1 MNMYNPVFAS
11 EALARK
17 EKIQAALRRLPADAL
32 LLADNA
38 NLYYTSSRVFCGYT
52 YVPAEGDMIYFVR
65 RPVGLAGDN
74 VVYIRKPEQIIE
86 EMQKRGL
93 PLPQTL
99 LVEGDSLSYNEYTR
113 LASAFPSSRILP
125 GGTALIRQVRAVK
138 TPFEIGMIRQ
148 SAASHDMLYR
158 HIPKLYTPGMTDLE
172 FSIEIERAARQ
183 HGSLGIFRIF
193 GRSMEIFMGNV
204 LAGENADTPTPYDFA
219 MGGAGLDD
227 SLPIGCNGTTI
238 HPGQTV
244 MVDVNGNFTG
254 YMTDLSRVYS
264 LGEIPEKARHAHAVS
279 LEIEQAVMSMA
290 RPGVAAS
297 ELYDKALAIAR
308 DRKVEDWSKTILWD
322 IVKKPDSSVTVWASK
337 SMSSPC
343 LPLVP
348 ATCSKPV
355 WYSLSNPSSSFPEW
369 ALSASKTHSWSP
381 TMAWSA
387 SPIVK
392 KKFVRS
398 IDSLLALWHT

>member
-99 LVEGDSLSYNEYTR
+99 LVEGDSLSYNEYNR
-113 LASAFPSSRILP
+113 LASAFSSSRILP

-308 DRKVEDWSKTILWD
+308 DRKVEDYFMGHRQKAGFVGHGVGIE
-322 IVKKPDSSVTVWASK
+322 INEQ
-337 SMSSPC
+337 
-343 LPLVP
+343 
-348 ATCSKPV
+348 PV
-355 WYSLSNPSSSFPEW
+355 LAPRSRDVLEAGMVF
-369 ALSASKTHSWSP
+369 ALEP
-381 TMAWSA
+381 
-387 SPIVK
+387 
-392 KKFVRS
+392 KFVIPGVGPVGIENTFLVTDDGVERLTNCEEEIRS
-398 IDSLLALWHT
+398 LD

>member
-308 DRKVEDWSKTILWD
+308 DRKVEDYFMGHRQKAGFVGHGVGIE
-322 IVKKPDSSVTVWASK
+322 INEQ
-337 SMSSPC
+337 
-343 LPLVP
+343 
-348 ATCSKPV
+348 PV
-355 WYSLSNPSSSFPEW
+355 IAPRSRDVLEAGMVF
-369 ALSASKTHSWSP
+369 ALEP
-381 TMAWSA
+381 
-387 SPIVK
+387 
-392 KKFVRS
+392 KFVIPGVGPVGIENTFLVTDDGVERLTNCEEEIRS
-398 IDSLLALWHT
+398 LD

>member
-65 RPVGLAGDN
+65 RPVGLTGDN

-308 DRKVEDWSKTILWD
+308 DRKVEDYFMGHRQKAGFVGHGVGIE
-322 IVKKPDSSVTVWASK
+322 INEQ
-337 SMSSPC
+337 
-343 LPLVP
+343 
-348 ATCSKPV
+348 PV
-355 WYSLSNPSSSFPEW
+355 LAPRSRDVLEAGMVF
-369 ALSASKTHSWSP
+369 ALEP
-381 TMAWSA
+381 
-387 SPIVK
+387 
-392 KKFVRS
+392 KFVIPGVGPVGIENTFLVTDDGVERLTNCEEEIRS
-398 IDSLLALWHT
+398 LD

>member
-138 TPFEIGMIRQ
+138 TPFEISMIRQ

-308 DRKVEDWSKTILWD
+308 DRKVEDYFMGHRQKAGFVGHGVGIE
-322 IVKKPDSSVTVWASK
+322 INEQ
-337 SMSSPC
+337 
-343 LPLVP
+343 
-348 ATCSKPV
+348 PV
-355 WYSLSNPSSSFPEW
+355 LAPRSRDVLEAGMVF
-369 ALSASKTHSWSP
+369 ALEP
-381 TMAWSA
+381 
-387 SPIVK
+387 
-392 KKFVRS
+392 KFVIPGVGPVGIENTFLVTDDGVERLTNCEEEIRS
-398 IDSLLALWHT
+398 LD

>member
-65 RPVGLAGDN
+65 RPVGFAGDN

-99 LVEGDSLSYNEYTR
+99 LVEGDSLSYNEYNR

-308 DRKVEDWSKTILWD
+308 DRKVEDYFMGHRQKAGFVGHGVGIE
-322 IVKKPDSSVTVWASK
+322 INEQ
-337 SMSSPC
+337 
-343 LPLVP
+343 
-348 ATCSKPV
+348 PV
-355 WYSLSNPSSSFPEW
+355 LAPRSRDVLEAGMVF
-369 ALSASKTHSWSP
+369 ALEP
-381 TMAWSA
+381 
-387 SPIVK
+387 
-392 KKFVRS
+392 KFVIPGVGPVGIENTFLVTDDGVERLTNCEEEIRS
-398 IDSLLALWHT
+398 LD

>member
-17 EKIQAALRRLPADAL
+17 EKIQAALRRLSADAL

-52 YVPAEGDMIYFVR
+52 YVPAEGDMLYFVR

-138 TPFEIGMIRQ
+138 TPFEIDMIRQ

-254 YMTDLSRVYS
+254 YMTDLSRIYS
-264 LGEIPEKARHAHAVS
+264 LGEIPEKVRHAHAVS

-308 DRKVEDWSKTILWD
+308 DRKVEDYFMGHRQKAGFVGHGVGIE
-322 IVKKPDSSVTVWASK
+322 INEQ
-337 SMSSPC
+337 
-343 LPLVP
+343 
-348 ATCSKPV
+348 PV
-355 WYSLSNPSSSFPEW
+355 LAPRSRDVLEAGMVF
-369 ALSASKTHSWSP
+369 ALEP
-381 TMAWSA
+381 
-387 SPIVK
+387 
-392 KKFVRS
+392 KFVIPGVGPVGIENTFLVTDDGVERLTNCEEEIRS
-398 IDSLLALWHT
+398 LD

>member
-308 DRKVEDWSKTILWD
+308 DRKVEDYFMGHRQKAGFVGHGVGIE
-322 IVKKPDSSVTVWASK
+322 INEQ
-337 SMSSPC
+337 
-343 LPLVP
+343 
-348 ATCSKPV
+348 PV
-355 WYSLSNPSSSFPEW
+355 LAPRSRDVLEAGMVF
-369 ALSASKTHSWSP
+369 ALEP
-381 TMAWSA
+381 
-387 SPIVK
+387 
-392 KKFVRS
+392 KFVSPGVGPVGIENTFLVTDDGVERLTNCEEEIRS
-398 IDSLLALWHT
+398 LD

>member
-52 YVPAEGDMIYFVR
+52 YVPAEGDMLYFVR
-65 RPVGLAGDN
+65 RPVGLTGDN

-99 LVEGDSLSYNEYTR
+99 LVEGDSLSYNEYNR
-113 LASAFPSSRILP
+113 LASAFSSSRILP
-125 GGTALIRQVRAVK
+125 GGTALIRLVRAVK

-308 DRKVEDWSKTILWD
+308 DRKVEDYFMGHRQKAGFVGHGVGIE
-322 IVKKPDSSVTVWASK
+322 INEQ
-337 SMSSPC
+337 
-343 LPLVP
+343 
-348 ATCSKPV
+348 PV
-355 WYSLSNPSSSFPEW
+355 LAPRSRDVLEAGMVF
-369 ALSASKTHSWSP
+369 ALEP
-381 TMAWSA
+381 
-387 SPIVK
+387 
-392 KKFVRS
+392 KFVIPGVGPVGIENTFLVTDDGVERLTNCEEEIRS
-398 IDSLLALWHT
+398 LD

>member
-65 RPVGLAGDN
+65 RPVGLTGDN

-99 LVEGDSLSYNEYTR
+99 LVEGDSLSYNEYNR
-113 LASAFPSSRILP
+113 LASAFSSSRILP

-193 GRSMEIFMGNV
+193 GRGMEIFMGNV

-308 DRKVEDWSKTILWD
+308 DRKVEDYFMGHRQKAGFVGHGVGIE
-322 IVKKPDSSVTVWASK
+322 INEQ
-337 SMSSPC
+337 
-343 LPLVP
+343 
-348 ATCSKPV
+348 PV
-355 WYSLSNPSSSFPEW
+355 LAPRSRDVLEAGMVF
-369 ALSASKTHSWSP
+369 ALEP
-381 TMAWSA
+381 
-387 SPIVK
+387 
-392 KKFVRS
+392 KFVIPGVGPVGIENTFLVTDDGVERLTNCEEEIRS
-398 IDSLLALWHT
+398 LD

>member
-1 MNMYNPVFAS
+1 MYNPVFAS

-308 DRKVEDWSKTILWD
+308 DRKVEDYFMGHRQKAGFVGHGVGIE
-322 IVKKPDSSVTVWASK
+322 INEQ
-337 SMSSPC
+337 
-343 LPLVP
+343 
-348 ATCSKPV
+348 PV
-355 WYSLSNPSSSFPEW
+355 LAPRSRDVLEAGMVF
-369 ALSASKTHSWSP
+369 ALEP
-381 TMAWSA
+381 
-387 SPIVK
+387 
-392 KKFVRS
+392 KFVIPGVGPVGIENTFLVTDDGVERLTNCEEEIRS
-398 IDSLLALWHT
+398 LD

>member
-227 SLPIGCNGTTI
+227 SLPIGCNGTLI
-238 HPGQTV
+238 KQGSTV
-244 MVDVNGNFTG
+244 MVDLCGNFTG
-254 YMTDLSRVYS
+254 YMTDMSRTFSV
-264 LGEIPEKARHAHAVS
+264 GQIPELAHRAHATS
-279 LEIEQAVMSMA
+279 RNIHETLRAMA
-290 RPGVAAS
+290 RPGVAAAEMYNTAYDIAAKAGLS
-297 ELYDKALAIAR
+297 DYFMGHTQHAGFIGHGVGIEINELPVLAPRSRDILAEGNIIAI
-308 DRKVEDWSKTILWD
+308 E
-322 IVKKPDSSVTVWASK
+322 P
-337 SMSSPC
+337 
-343 LPLVP
+343 
-348 ATCSKPV
+348 
-355 WYSLSNPSSSFPEW
+355 
-369 ALSASKTHSWSP
+369 
-381 TMAWSA
+381 
-387 SPIVK
+387 
-392 KKFVRS
+392 KFV
-398 IDSLLALWHT
+398 IPGTGAVGVENTYLVTGNGIECLTNFKEEIIPLD

>member
-279 LEIEQAVMSMA
+279 LEIERAVMSMA

-308 DRKVEDWSKTILWD
+308 DRKVEDYFMGHRQKAGFVGHGVGIE
-322 IVKKPDSSVTVWASK
+322 INEQ
-337 SMSSPC
+337 
-343 LPLVP
+343 
-348 ATCSKPV
+348 PV
-355 WYSLSNPSSSFPEW
+355 LAPRSRDVLEAGMVF
-369 ALSASKTHSWSP
+369 ALEP
-381 TMAWSA
+381 
-387 SPIVK
+387 
-392 KKFVRS
+392 KFVIPGVGPVGIENTFLVTDDGVERLTNCEEEIRS
-398 IDSLLALWHT
+398 LD

>member
-308 DRKVEDWSKTILWD
+308 DRKVEDYFMGHRQKAGFVGHGVGIE
-322 IVKKPDSSVTVWASK
+322 INEQ
-337 SMSSPC
+337 
-343 LPLVP
+343 
-348 ATCSKPV
+348 PV
-355 WYSLSNPSSSFPEW
+355 LAPRSRDVLEAGMVF
-369 ALSASKTHSWSP
+369 ALEP
-381 TMAWSA
+381 
-387 SPIVK
+387 
-392 KKFVRS
+392 KFVIPGVGPVGIENTFLLTDDGVERLTNCEEEIRS
-398 IDSLLALWHT
+398 LD

>member
-125 GGTALIRQVRAVK
+125 VGTALIRQVRAVK

-308 DRKVEDWSKTILWD
+308 DRKVEDYFMGHRQKAGFVGHGVGIE
-322 IVKKPDSSVTVWASK
+322 INEQ
-337 SMSSPC
+337 
-343 LPLVP
+343 
-348 ATCSKPV
+348 PV
-355 WYSLSNPSSSFPEW
+355 LAPRSRDVLEAGMVF
-369 ALSASKTHSWSP
+369 ALEP
-381 TMAWSA
+381 
-387 SPIVK
+387 
-392 KKFVRS
+392 KFVIPGVGPVGIENTFLVTDDGVERLTNCEEEIRS
-398 IDSLLALWHT
+398 LD

>member
-138 TPFEIGMIRQ
+138 TPFEIDMIRQ

-279 LEIEQAVMSMA
+279 LEIEQTVMSMA

-308 DRKVEDWSKTILWD
+308 DRKVEDYFMGHRQKAGFVGHGVGIE
-322 IVKKPDSSVTVWASK
+322 INEQ
-337 SMSSPC
+337 
-343 LPLVP
+343 
-348 ATCSKPV
+348 PV
-355 WYSLSNPSSSFPEW
+355 LAPRSRDVLEAGMVF
-369 ALSASKTHSWSP
+369 ALEP
-381 TMAWSA
+381 
-387 SPIVK
+387 
-392 KKFVRS
+392 KFVIPGVGPVGIENTFLVTDDGVERLTNCEEEIRS
-398 IDSLLALWHT
+398 LD

>member
-52 YVPAEGDMIYFVR
+52 YVPAEGDMLYFVR
-65 RPVGLAGDN
+65 RPVGLTGDN

-99 LVEGDSLSYNEYTR
+99 LVEGDSLSYNEYNR
-113 LASAFPSSRILP
+113 LASAFSSSRILP

-138 TPFEIGMIRQ
+138 TPFEIDMIRQ

-290 RPGVAAS
+290 
-297 ELYDKALAIAR
+297 
-308 DRKVEDWSKTILWD
+308 
-322 IVKKPDSSVTVWASK
+322 
-337 SMSSPC
+337 
-343 LPLVP
+343 
-348 ATCSKPV
+348 
-355 WYSLSNPSSSFPEW
+355 
-369 ALSASKTHSWSP
+369 
-381 TMAWSA
+381 
-387 SPIVK
+387 
-392 KKFVRS
+392 
-398 IDSLLALWHT
+398 

>member
-65 RPVGLAGDN
+65 RPVGFAGDN

-308 DRKVEDWSKTILWD
+308 DRKVEDYFMGHRQKAGFVGHGVGIE
-322 IVKKPDSSVTVWASK
+322 INEQ
-337 SMSSPC
+337 
-343 LPLVP
+343 
-348 ATCSKPV
+348 PV
-355 WYSLSNPSSSFPEW
+355 LAPRSRDVLEAGMVF
-369 ALSASKTHSWSP
+369 ALEP
-381 TMAWSA
+381 
-387 SPIVK
+387 
-392 KKFVRS
+392 KFVIPGVGPVGIENTFLVTDDGVERLTNCEEEIRS
-398 IDSLLALWHT
+398 LD

>member
-65 RPVGLAGDN
+65 RPVGLTGDN

-99 LVEGDSLSYNEYTR
+99 LVEGDSLSYNEYNR
-113 LASAFPSSRILP
+113 LASAFSSSRILP

-193 GRSMEIFMGNV
+193 GRGMEIFMGNV

-254 YMTDLSRVYS
+254 YMTDLSRVYY

-308 DRKVEDWSKTILWD
+308 DRKVEDYFMGHRQKAGFVGHGVGIE
-322 IVKKPDSSVTVWASK
+322 INEQ
-337 SMSSPC
+337 
-343 LPLVP
+343 
-348 ATCSKPV
+348 PV
-355 WYSLSNPSSSFPEW
+355 LAPRSRDVLEAGMVF
-369 ALSASKTHSWSP
+369 ALEP
-381 TMAWSA
+381 
-387 SPIVK
+387 
-392 KKFVRS
+392 KFVIPGVGPVGIENTFLVTDDGVERLTNCEEEIRS
-398 IDSLLALWHT
+398 LD

>member
-93 PLPQTL
+93 PFPQTL

-113 LASAFPSSRILP
+113 LASAFSSSRILP

-297 ELYDKALAIAR
+297 ELYDEALAIAR
-308 DRKVEDWSKTILWD
+308 DRKVEDYFMGHRQKAGFVGHGVGIE
-322 IVKKPDSSVTVWASK
+322 INEQ
-337 SMSSPC
+337 
-343 LPLVP
+343 
-348 ATCSKPV
+348 PV
-355 WYSLSNPSSSFPEW
+355 LAPRSRDVLEAGMVF
-369 ALSASKTHSWSP
+369 ALEP
-381 TMAWSA
+381 
-387 SPIVK
+387 
-392 KKFVRS
+392 KFVIPGVGPVGIENTFLVTDDGVERLTNCEEEIRS
-398 IDSLLALWHT
+398 LD

>member
-297 ELYDKALAIAR
+297 ELYDKALSIAR
-308 DRKVEDWSKTILWD
+308 DRKVEDYFMGHRQKAGFVGHGVGIE
-322 IVKKPDSSVTVWASK
+322 INEQ
-337 SMSSPC
+337 
-343 LPLVP
+343 
-348 ATCSKPV
+348 PV
-355 WYSLSNPSSSFPEW
+355 LAPRSRDVLEAGMVF
-369 ALSASKTHSWSP
+369 ALEP
-381 TMAWSA
+381 
-387 SPIVK
+387 
-392 KKFVRS
+392 KFVIPGVGPVGIENTFLVTDDGVERLTNCEEEIRS
-398 IDSLLALWHT
+398 LD

>member
-113 LASAFPSSRILP
+113 LASAFSSSRILP

-308 DRKVEDWSKTILWD
+308 DQKVEDYFMGHRQKAGFVGHGVGIE
-322 IVKKPDSSVTVWASK
+322 INEQ
-337 SMSSPC
+337 
-343 LPLVP
+343 
-348 ATCSKPV
+348 PV
-355 WYSLSNPSSSFPEW
+355 LAPHSRDVLEAGMVF
-369 ALSASKTHSWSP
+369 ALEP
-381 TMAWSA
+381 
-387 SPIVK
+387 
-392 KKFVRS
+392 KFVIPGVGPVGIENTFLVTDDGVERLTNCEEEIRS
-398 IDSLLALWHT
+398 LD

>member
-52 YVPAEGDMIYFVR
+52 YVPAEGDMLYFVR
-65 RPVGLAGDN
+65 RPVGLTGDN

-99 LVEGDSLSYNEYTR
+99 LVEGDSLSYNEYNR

-308 DRKVEDWSKTILWD
+308 DRKVEDYFMGHRQKAGFVGHGVGIE
-322 IVKKPDSSVTVWASK
+322 INEQ
-337 SMSSPC
+337 
-343 LPLVP
+343 
-348 ATCSKPV
+348 PV
-355 WYSLSNPSSSFPEW
+355 LAPRSRDVLEAGMVF
-369 ALSASKTHSWSP
+369 ALEP
-381 TMAWSA
+381 
-387 SPIVK
+387 
-392 KKFVRS
+392 KFVIPGVGPVGIENTFLVTDDGVERLTNCEEEIRS
-398 IDSLLALWHT
+398 LD

>member
-52 YVPAEGDMIYFVR
+52 YVPAEGDMLYFVR
-65 RPVGLAGDN
+65 RPVGLTGDN

-99 LVEGDSLSYNEYTR
+99 LVEGDSLSYNEYNR
-113 LASAFPSSRILP
+113 LASAFSSSRILP

-308 DRKVEDWSKTILWD
+308 DRKVEDYFMGHRQKAGFVGHGVGIE
-322 IVKKPDSSVTVWASK
+322 INEQ
-337 SMSSPC
+337 
-343 LPLVP
+343 
-348 ATCSKPV
+348 PV
-355 WYSLSNPSSSFPEW
+355 LAPRSRDVLEAGMVF
-369 ALSASKTHSWSP
+369 ALEP
-381 TMAWSA
+381 
-387 SPIVK
+387 
-392 KKFVRS
+392 KFVIPGVGPVGIENTFLVTDDGVERLTNCEEEIRS
-398 IDSLLALWHT
+398 LD

>member
-52 YVPAEGDMIYFVR
+52 YVPAEGDMLYFVR

-308 DRKVEDWSKTILWD
+308 DRKVEDYFMGHRQKAGFVGHGVGIE
-322 IVKKPDSSVTVWASK
+322 INEQ
-337 SMSSPC
+337 
-343 LPLVP
+343 
-348 ATCSKPV
+348 PV
-355 WYSLSNPSSSFPEW
+355 LAPRSRDVLEAGMVF
-369 ALSASKTHSWSP
+369 ALEP
-381 TMAWSA
+381 
-387 SPIVK
+387 
-392 KKFVRS
+392 KFVIPGVGPVGIENTFLVTDDGVERLTNCEEEIRS
-398 IDSLLALWHT
+398 LD

>member
-1 MNMYNPVFAS
+1 MNMYNPAFAP

-17 EKIQAALRRLPADAL
+17 EKIQDALHRLPADAL

-52 YVPAEGDMIYFVR
+52 YIPAEGDMLYFVR
-65 RPVGLAGDN
+65 RPVGLTGDN
-74 VVYIRKPEQIIE
+74 VIYIRKPEQILE
-86 EMQKRGL
+86 EMQKREL

-99 LVEGDSLSYNEYTR
+99 LIEGDSLPYNEYNR

-125 GGTALIRQVRAVK
+125 GGTTLIRQVRAVK
-138 TPFEIGMIRQ
+138 TPFEIALIRQ

-204 LAGENADTPTPYDFA
+204 LSGENADTPTPYDFA
-219 MGGAGLDD
+219 MGGGGLDD

-238 HPGQTV
+238 RPGQTV
-244 MVDVNGNFTG
+244 MVDINGNFTG

-279 LEIEQAVMSMA
+279 IEIEQAVMAMA

-297 ELYDKALAIAR
+297 ELYNKALEIAR
-308 DRKVEDWSKTILWD
+308 DRQVDDYFMGHRQKAGFVGHGVGIEINEQ
-322 IVKKPDSSVTVWASK
+322 
-337 SMSSPC
+337 
-343 LPLVP
+343 
-348 ATCSKPV
+348 PV
-355 WYSLSNPSSSFPEW
+355 LAPRSRDVLEAGMVF
-369 ALSASKTHSWSP
+369 ALEP
-381 TMAWSA
+381 
-387 SPIVK
+387 
-392 KKFVRS
+392 KFVIPGVGPVGIENTFLVTEEGVERLTNCEEEIRS
-398 IDSLLALWHT
+398 LE

>member
-52 YVPAEGDMIYFVR
+52 YVPAEGDMLYFVR
-65 RPVGLAGDN
+65 RPVGLTGDN

-99 LVEGDSLSYNEYTR
+99 LVEGDSLSYNEYNR
-113 LASAFPSSRILP
+113 LASAFSSSRILP

-138 TPFEIGMIRQ
+138 TPFEIDMIRQ

-308 DRKVEDWSKTILWD
+308 DRKVEDYFMGHRQKAGFVGHGVGIE
-322 IVKKPDSSVTVWASK
+322 INEQ
-337 SMSSPC
+337 
-343 LPLVP
+343 
-348 ATCSKPV
+348 PV
-355 WYSLSNPSSSFPEW
+355 LAPRSRDVLEAGMVF
-369 ALSASKTHSWSP
+369 ALEP
-381 TMAWSA
+381 
-387 SPIVK
+387 
-392 KKFVRS
+392 KFVIPGVGPVGIENTFLVTDDGVERLTNCEEEIRS
-398 IDSLLALWHT
+398 LD

>member
-125 GGTALIRQVRAVK
+125 GGTALIRRVRAVK

-308 DRKVEDWSKTILWD
+308 DRKVEDYFMGHRQKAGFVGHGVGIE
-322 IVKKPDSSVTVWASK
+322 INEQ
-337 SMSSPC
+337 
-343 LPLVP
+343 
-348 ATCSKPV
+348 PV
-355 WYSLSNPSSSFPEW
+355 LAPRSRDVLEAGMVF
-369 ALSASKTHSWSP
+369 ALEP
-381 TMAWSA
+381 
-387 SPIVK
+387 
-392 KKFVRS
+392 KFVIPGVGPVGIENTFLVTDDGVERLTNCEEEIRS
-398 IDSLLALWHT
+398 LD

>member
-65 RPVGLAGDN
+65 RPVGLTGDN

-99 LVEGDSLSYNEYTR
+99 LVEGDSLSYNEYNR
-113 LASAFPSSRILP
+113 LASAFSSSRILP

-138 TPFEIGMIRQ
+138 TPFEIDMIRQ

-308 DRKVEDWSKTILWD
+308 DRKVEDYFMGHRQKAGFVGHGVGIE
-322 IVKKPDSSVTVWASK
+322 INEQ
-337 SMSSPC
+337 
-343 LPLVP
+343 
-348 ATCSKPV
+348 PV
-355 WYSLSNPSSSFPEW
+355 LAPRSRDVLEAGMVF
-369 ALSASKTHSWSP
+369 ALEP
-381 TMAWSA
+381 
-387 SPIVK
+387 
-392 KKFVRS
+392 KFVIPGVGPVGIENTFLVTDDGVERLTNCEEEIRS
-398 IDSLLALWHT
+398 LD

>member
-125 GGTALIRQVRAVK
+125 GGTASV
-138 TPFEIGMIRQ
+138 
-148 SAASHDMLYR
+148 S
-158 HIPKLYTPGMTDLE
+158 YTHLTL
-172 FSIEIERAARQ
+172 
-183 HGSLGIFRIF
+183 
-193 GRSMEIFMGNV
+193 
-204 LAGENADTPTPYDFA
+204 PT
-219 MGGAGLDD
+219 
-227 SLPIGCNGTTI
+227 N
-238 HPGQTV
+238 
-244 MVDVNGNFTG
+244 
-254 YMTDLSRVYS
+254 
-264 LGEIPEKARHAHAVS
+264 
-279 LEIEQAVMSMA
+279 
-290 RPGVAAS
+290 
-297 ELYDKALAIAR
+297 
-308 DRKVEDWSKTILWD
+308 
-322 IVKKPDSSVTVWASK
+322 
-337 SMSSPC
+337 
-343 LPLVP
+343 
-348 ATCSKPV
+348 
-355 WYSLSNPSSSFPEW
+355 
-369 ALSASKTHSWSP
+369 
-381 TMAWSA
+381 
-387 SPIVK
+387 
-392 KKFVRS
+392 
-398 IDSLLALWHT
+398 

>member
-1 MNMYNPVFAS
+1 MS
-11 EALARK
+11 
-17 EKIQAALRRLPADAL
+17 
-32 LLADNA
+32 
-38 NLYYTSSRVFCGYT
+38 SSR
-52 YVPAEGDMIYFVR
+52 I
-65 RPVGLAGDN
+65 
-74 VVYIRKPEQIIE
+74 EQIIE

-158 HIPKLYTPGMTDLE
+158 HIPKLDTPGMTDLE

-308 DRKVEDWSKTILWD
+308 DRKVEDYFMGHRQKAGFVGHGVGIE
-322 IVKKPDSSVTVWASK
+322 INEQ
-337 SMSSPC
+337 
-343 LPLVP
+343 
-348 ATCSKPV
+348 PV
-355 WYSLSNPSSSFPEW
+355 LAPRSRDVLEAGMVF
-369 ALSASKTHSWSP
+369 ALEP
-381 TMAWSA
+381 
-387 SPIVK
+387 
-392 KKFVRS
+392 KFVIPGVGPVGIENTFLVTDDGVERLTNCEEEIRS
-398 IDSLLALWHT
+398 LD

>member
-99 LVEGDSLSYNEYTR
+99 LVEGDSLSYNEYNR
-113 LASAFPSSRILP
+113 LASAFSSSRILP

-138 TPFEIGMIRQ
+138 TPFEIDMIRQ

-308 DRKVEDWSKTILWD
+308 DRKVEDYFMGHRQKAGFVGHGVGIE
-322 IVKKPDSSVTVWASK
+322 INEQ
-337 SMSSPC
+337 
-343 LPLVP
+343 
-348 ATCSKPV
+348 PV
-355 WYSLSNPSSSFPEW
+355 LAPRSRDVLEAGMVF
-369 ALSASKTHSWSP
+369 ALEP
-381 TMAWSA
+381 
-387 SPIVK
+387 
-392 KKFVRS
+392 KFVIPGVGPVGIENTFLVTDDGVERLTNCEEEIRS
-398 IDSLLALWHT
+398 LD

>member
-93 PLPQTL
+93 PLPHTL
-99 LVEGDSLSYNEYTR
+99 LVEGESLSYNEYTR

-308 DRKVEDWSKTILWD
+308 DRKVEDYFMGHRQKAGFVGHGVGIE
-322 IVKKPDSSVTVWASK
+322 INEQ
-337 SMSSPC
+337 
-343 LPLVP
+343 
-348 ATCSKPV
+348 PV
-355 WYSLSNPSSSFPEW
+355 LAPRSRDVLEAGMVF
-369 ALSASKTHSWSP
+369 ALEP
-381 TMAWSA
+381 
-387 SPIVK
+387 
-392 KKFVRS
+392 KFVIPGVGPVGIENTFLVTDDGVERLTNCEEEIRS
-398 IDSLLALWHT
+398 LD

>member
-113 LASAFPSSRILP
+113 LASAFSSSRILP

-138 TPFEIGMIRQ
+138 TPFEIDMIRQ

-279 LEIEQAVMSMA
+279 LEIEQTVMSMA

-308 DRKVEDWSKTILWD
+308 DRKVEDYFMGHRQKAGFVGHGVGIE
-322 IVKKPDSSVTVWASK
+322 INEQ
-337 SMSSPC
+337 
-343 LPLVP
+343 
-348 ATCSKPV
+348 PV
-355 WYSLSNPSSSFPEW
+355 LAPRSRDVLEAGMVF
-369 ALSASKTHSWSP
+369 ALEP
-381 TMAWSA
+381 
-387 SPIVK
+387 
-392 KKFVRS
+392 KFVIPGVGPVGIENTFLVTDDGVERLTNCEEEIRS
-398 IDSLLALWHT
+398 LD

>member
-17 EKIQAALRRLPADAL
+17 EKIQADLRRLPADAL

-138 TPFEIGMIRQ
+138 TPFEIDMIRQ

-279 LEIEQAVMSMA
+279 LEIERAVMSMA

-308 DRKVEDWSKTILWD
+308 DRKVEDYFMGHRQKAGFVGHGVGIE
-322 IVKKPDSSVTVWASK
+322 INEQ
-337 SMSSPC
+337 
-343 LPLVP
+343 
-348 ATCSKPV
+348 PV
-355 WYSLSNPSSSFPEW
+355 LAPRSRDVLEAGMVF
-369 ALSASKTHSWSP
+369 ALEP
-381 TMAWSA
+381 
-387 SPIVK
+387 
-392 KKFVRS
+392 KFVIPGVGPVGIENTFLVTDDGVERLTNCEEEIRS
-398 IDSLLALWHT
+398 LD